1 MMHQVILSIAS
12 NRFQS
17 KNLSRARLCLGE
29 VLQNLH
35 FTSEQWTEPV
45 NTCRRDTYLNQLAT
59 GMTEKDE
66 DELNEW
72 LKQTERRFGR
82 NDAKRRLGIVPIDL
96 DILEFDGERRH
107 LRDWERPYVQ
117 SLISEL

>member
-1 MMHQVILSIAS
+1 MKHQVILSIAS

-29 VLQNLH
+29 VLQDLH
-35 FTSEQWTEPV
+35 FTSEQWTRPV

-59 GMTEKDE
+59 GITEKDE

>member
-1 MMHQVILSIAS
+1 MKHQVILSIAS

-29 VLQNLH
+29 VLQDLH

-59 GMTEKDE
+59 GITEKDE

>member
-1 MMHQVILSIAS
+1 MKHQVILSIAS

-29 VLQNLH
+29 VLQDLH

-59 GMTEKDE
+59 GITEKDE
-66 DELNEW
+66 DELKEW

>member
-1 MMHQVILSIAS
+1 MKHQVILSIAS

-29 VLQNLH
+29 VLQDLH
-35 FTSEQWTEPV
+35 FTSEQWTQPF

-59 GMTEKDE
+59 GITEKDE

>member
-1 MMHQVILSIAS
+1 MKHQVILSIAS

-29 VLQNLH
+29 VLQDLH
-35 FTSEQWTEPV
+35 FTSEQWTQPV

-66 DELNEW
+66 DELKEW

>member
-1 MMHQVILSIAS
+1 MKHQVILSIAS

>member
-1 MMHQVILSIAS
+1 MKHQVILSIAS

-17 KNLSRARLCLGE
+17 KNLFRARLCLGE
-29 VLQNLH
+29 VLQDLH

>member
-1 MMHQVILSIAS
+1 MKHQVILSIAS

-29 VLQNLH
+29 VLQDLH

-82 NDAKRRLGIVPIDL
+82 NDAKRRLGIVTIDL

>member
-1 MMHQVILSIAS
+1 MKHQVILSIAS

-17 KNLSRARLCLGE
+17 KNLSQARLCLGE
-29 VLQNLH
+29 VLQDLH

>member
-1 MMHQVILSIAS
+1 MKHQVILSIAS

-17 KNLSRARLCLGE
+17 KNLSRARQCLGE
-29 VLQNLH
+29 VLKDLH
-35 FTSEQWTEPV
+35 FTSEHWTEPV
-45 NTCRRDTYLNQLAT
+45 NAQRRDNYLNQLAT
-59 GMTEKDE
+59 GMTEMDE